1 MKFTTLSLLALIYNN
16 EVTNASLL
24 RARLNKQDSLS
35 DLQLGDYFSEA
46 YASGESWFVGLL
58 ASDMVNFGSAVAR
71 AKVGLMTSGSL
82 PIGNFYPWPEGM
94 STTDGILGLARGCF
108 GDCGEEYTDTVSNL
122 VRGGALSA
130 HVFTMCLVDGA
141 TNPEGGGALFLGP
154 SDKGLPEGTVK
165 IPVSATGMYFVQP
178 PSQGTV
184 NITLGDKLLKQY
196 SPEEWIYPIVDS
208 GTGGL
213 SMPQEL
219 LNGVVEEAKNIAS
232 NQCKAQCQNID
243 IELYNDLS
251 QHFPKSCAVCINTA
265 MPDFVADLGSDK
277 KLEVSG
283 STLFYETTPCSG
295 EYSNS
300 WSPGA
305 LTFGTAS
312 LYGKNVQF
320 NAEEGYIAFMG
331 DANGCEVNYSEGGN
345 HRTTLSGVEGQVLS
359 PGIGVITADIH
370 VGTPPQKFVV
380 QMDTGSQDL
389 LLYADTCMLYGI
401 NPEEDNIPSQDN
413 SFRTCFA
420 VASSFEGSYLE
431 YFSDESHHPCFPNN
445 ACYNYTK
452 PLLDELQL
460 SYHQGDGGFC
470 PSNSYLE
477 GFPLSEFSKAITVL
491 QPYSSCNANRE
502 YCGEANYFR
511 YKDSS
516 TFMSNNATPFPTQ
529 KDPPAFTKKVIC
541 DPCSDDLHTAAV
553 AV

>member
-1 MKFTTLSLLALIYNN
+1 MVRLLVIFHITSFSSYRIHLIEIMKFTTLSLLTLVSNN
-16 EVTNASLL
+16 EVTNASSL
-24 RARLNKQDSLS
+24 RAHLNKQDFLS
-35 DLQLGDYFSEA
+35 NLQLGQYFSEN
-46 YASGESWFVGLL
+46 YADGESWFVGFL

-196 SPEEWIYPIVDS
+196 SPEEWKKVGDYSNPPIVDS

-243 IELYNDLS
+243 IELYNDIS
-251 QHFPKSCAVCINTA
+251 QPFPKSCAVCINTA

-277 KLEVSG
+277 KIR
-283 STLFYETTPCSG
+283 G
-295 EYSNS
+295 ER
-300 WSPGA
+300 
-305 LTFGTAS
+305 
-312 LYGKNVQF
+312 F
-320 NAEEGYIAFMG
+320 NTI
-331 DANGCEVNYSEGGN
+331 
-345 HRTTLSGVEGQVLS
+345 L
-359 PGIGVITADIH
+359 
-370 VGTPPQKFVV
+370 
-380 QMDTGSQDL
+380 
-389 LLYADTCMLYGI
+389 
-401 NPEEDNIPSQDN
+401 
-413 SFRTCFA
+413 
-420 VASSFEGSYLE
+420 
-431 YFSDESHHPCFPNN
+431 
-445 ACYNYTK
+445 
-452 PLLDELQL
+452 
-460 SYHQGDGGFC
+460 
-470 PSNSYLE
+470 
-477 GFPLSEFSKAITVL
+477 
-491 QPYSSCNANRE
+491 
-502 YCGEANYFR
+502 
-511 YKDSS
+511 
-516 TFMSNNATPFPTQ
+516 
-529 KDPPAFTKKVIC
+529 
-541 DPCSDDLHTAAV
+541 
-553 AV
+553 